1 MGASA
6 HFANTIAAEILARL
20 YREHEQPPA
29 ELEDQT
35 TALFPEVADQFGV
48 PEGDRTSLRRLTWEA
63 IEAFTSRTNWE
74 EYHRD
79 LSGPYAHLI
88 DAPVMLTQ
96 RLAQLT

>member
-20 YREHEQPPA
+20 YREHPQSPA
-29 ELEDQT
+29 DLEHLT
-35 TALFPEVADQFGV
+35 TAKFPELADQFGI
-48 PEGDRTSLRRLTWEA
+48 PEGERVTLRRLTWEA
-63 IEAFTSRTNWE
+63 IETFTSRTNWE

-96 RLAQLT
+96 RIAQLT